1 MLALAA
7 VLALALALAPQDL
20 VVGEKHP
27 ELRLP
32 TIDGGRTLGLSQFR
46 GKKILLIDFASW

>member
-7 VLALALALAPQDL
+7 VLALALAPQDL

-32 TIDGGRTLGLSQFR
+32 TIDRGRTLGLSQFR
-46 GKKILLIDFASW
+46 GKKILLIEFASW

>member
-7 VLALALALAPQDL
+7 VLALALAPQDL